1 MEKEKKKATTKGAKC
16 ACPYC
21 EAELVAVMSPLCQA
35 CGVKV
40 TYCVECQTAL
50 PKDAK
55 VCPKCGSKIT
65 SR

>member
-1 MEKEKKKATTKGAKC
+1 MDKAKKKATAKSTKC

-21 EAELVAVMSPLCQA
+21 EEEMTAVTSPLCQA

-40 TYCVECQTAL
+40 TYCVDCQTVL

-55 VCPKCGSKIT
+55 VCPKCGGKIT
-65 SR
+65 SK